1 MSITGLILSLIITGI
16 IFLIV
21 VYPFVRPHQQTVD
34 LALQQ
39 QYDRIQAYYERVL
52 TNIHDLDEDHAT
64 GKINETDYNEERE
77 VWVYRGIRL
86 LRVQD
91 QLDREHSLVTSD
103 HLEMSDID
111 AAIEEAIL
119 AYRDGSDPDYHELSK
134 AETTGS

>member
-16 IFLIV
+16 IFSIV
-21 VYPFVRPHQQTVD
+21 VYPFVRPPQQTVD

-91 QLDREHSLVTSD
+91 QLDREHSLVTND

-134 AETTGS
+134 AEITGS